1 MTLSPEF
8 RVTSYWNPVRITFG
22 PDSLE
27 QLPEIFK
34 SLPGSRVTLITGQAI
49 MRELGILDRVR
60 GLLAGRELSIYEG
73 VEPNPQIPQVQDAV
87 EFARAHNAEAIL
99 GIGGGSALDSAKVV
113 AAAVPNGGEVMP
125 LLEKQRGLDQPSLP
139 TVMIPTTA
147 GTGSEVTRW
156 ATMWDLDAKKKY
168 SLEGL
173 GMYPT
178 HAVLDPKLTL
188 TLPPVFTATTAADA
202 LSHAMEAYWNR
213 NANPI
218 SDAYALEAVRRIF
231 EALPLVHTEPQNL
244 EHRTRMLL
252 ASLLAGLAFSNT
264 KTAAAHS
271 LSYPMTLHFGAIHG
285 QASSITLPA
294 LLHFNAEASL
304 ERMTDLAKATGGS
317 SIESGA
323 RRIQVLLQRVG
334 LKTSL
339 SELGIDADGID
350 LCVRD
355 GYTPDRAGHNLRDL
369 DANGLREVLQK
380 VA

>member
-1 MTLSPEF
+1 MNA
-8 RVTSYWNPVRITFG
+8 VTHYWNPVRITFG

-27 QLPEIFK
+27 QLPAIFK
-34 SLPGSRVTLITGQAI
+34 TLPGSRVTLITGQAI

-60 GLLAGRELSIYEG
+60 KLLSDRELSIYEG
-73 VEPNPQIPQVQDAV
+73 VEPNPQIPQVQEAV
-87 EFARAHNAEAIL
+87 EFARRHGAEAIL

-113 AAAVPNGGEVMP
+113 AASVPNGGEVMP
-125 LLEKQRGLDQPSLP
+125 LLEKQRGLDNLCLP
-139 TVMIPTTA
+139 TVMVPTTA

-156 ATMWDLDAKKKY
+156 ATMWDLESKKKY
-168 SLEGL
+168 SLEGM

-188 TLPPVFTATTAADA
+188 TLPPIFTATTAADA

-213 NANPI
+213 NANPV

-231 EALPLVHTEPQNL
+231 EALPLVYSEPSNL
-244 EHRTRMLL
+244 ENRTRMLL

-271 LSYPMTLHFGAIHG
+271 LSYPMTLHFGVIHG

-294 LLHFNAEASL
+294 LLRFNAGASL

-317 SIESGA
+317 SIDSGA

-339 SELGIDADGID
+339 AELGIDDAGID

-369 DANGLREVLQK
+369 DASGLREVLQM

>member
-1 MTLSPEF
+1 MSFRPEYS
-8 RVTSYWNPVRITFG
+8 VTRFWNPVRITFG
-22 PDSLE
+22 PGSLE
-27 QLPEIFK
+27 GLAEI
-34 SLPGSRVTLITGQAI
+34 LPGLPGRRISLITGQAI

-60 GLLAGRELSIYEG
+60 ALAGDRELSIYEG
-73 VEPNPQIPQVQDAV
+73 VEPNPEVRQAQEAAD
-87 EFARAHNAEAIL
+87 FARKHGAEVVL
-99 GIGGGSALDSAKVV
+99 GIGGGSALDTAKVV
-113 AAAVPNGGEVMP
+113 AAALPNGGEVVP
-125 LLEKQRGLDQPSLP
+125 LLEKQRPLSSPSLP
-139 TVMIPTTA
+139 TVMVPTTA

-156 ATMWDLDAKKKY
+156 GTLWDQEARKKH
-168 SLEGL
+168 SLEGM

-178 HAVLDPKLTL
+178 HAVLDPHLTL
-188 TLPPVFTATTAADA
+188 TLPPVFTAATGADA
-202 LSHAMEAYWNR
+202 LSHAMEAYWNK

-231 EALPLVHTEPQNL
+231 DALPQVMSDPESL

-271 LSYPMTLHFGAIHG
+271 LSYPMTLHFGVIHG

-294 LLHFNAEASL
+294 LLRFNADASL
-304 ERMTDLAKATGGS
+304 ERMTNLAKAAGGS

-323 RRIQVLLQRVG
+323 KRIQVLLQRVG

-339 SELGIDADGID
+339 AELGIDPSGIE
-350 LCVRD
+350 LCVRE

-369 DANGLREVLQK
+369 DAAGLCEVLEM